1 MDDIKPVSDDD
12 TGVSPWVLLLVVV
25 AVVGLLSV
33 PLLWLIQSLIV
44 DDPGETAPTPP
55 AIEVSETVPPSD
67 PVNLALLK
75 PVKAP
80 GSYQSVASAFV
91 DGDYSRGWNSGG
103 FPPQWIEVDL
113 TAPSMIRTI
122 RLRTGQSPAGETI
135 HVVLGWGPDETKAR
149 VLHVFEGHTTDR
161 QWLSH
166 TPDTPWQDVQFIRI
180 ETIASPSWVAWFE
193 LETIGWAN

>member
-1 MDDIKPVSDDD
+1 MDDIQPESYGD
-12 TGVSPWVLLLVVV
+12 TGVSVWVVVLVAV
-25 AVVGLLSV
+25 AVVGFLSV
-33 PLLWLIQSLIV
+33 PLWWLIQSFIV
-44 DDPGETAPTPP
+44 NDSVDTAVTP
-55 AIEVSETVPPSD
+55 AVEVSETVPQGD

-75 PVKAP
+75 PVEAP
-80 GSYQSVASAFV
+80 GSYQSVPSALV

-103 FPPQWIEVDL
+103 FPPQWIAVDL
-113 TAPSMIRTI
+113 TTPSTIRTI

-135 HVVLGWGPDETKAR
+135 HVVLGWGPDETEAR

-166 TPDTPWQDVQFIRI
+166 TPETPWQNVRFIRI

-193 LETIGWAN
+193 LEAFGWAN